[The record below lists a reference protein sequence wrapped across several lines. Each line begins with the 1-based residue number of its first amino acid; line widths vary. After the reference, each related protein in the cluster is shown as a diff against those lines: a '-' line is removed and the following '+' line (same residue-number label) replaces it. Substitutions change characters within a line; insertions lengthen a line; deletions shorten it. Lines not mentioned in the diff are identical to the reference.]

1 MFQLQDKRPRS
12 YNWSAQ
18 EKEILHK
25 LASQHVEIIDC
36 KDNSTPMIDKKNEIW
51 NLIQKQMASM
61 GFYHEARRLKQQWV
75 RIKQTNKNQAYKN
88 AYEMTSLDDA
98 SCPIAN
104 PSVSYTPVPDV
115 QNYYSNSLM
124 VIIGVEILTTKL
136 VCKISDTG
144 YHHQR
149 RAK

>member
-1 MFQLQDKRPRS
+1 MDELMFQQQDKRPRS

-25 LASQHVEIIDC
+25 LASQHIEIIDC
-36 KDNSTPMIDKKNEIW
+36 KDNSTPMIDKKIEIW

-61 GFYHEARRLKQQWV
+61 GFYHESKRLKQQWV

-88 AYEMTSLDDA
+88 AYEMNSMDDT
-98 SCPIAN
+98 SCPMTSMN
-104 PSVSYTPVPDV
+104 PSVSYNQVPDV

-124 VIIGVEILTTKL
+124 VTKYLLLIIKCQIQYWIVFCEL
-136 VCKISDTG
+136 
-144 YHHQR
+144 
-149 RAK
+149 